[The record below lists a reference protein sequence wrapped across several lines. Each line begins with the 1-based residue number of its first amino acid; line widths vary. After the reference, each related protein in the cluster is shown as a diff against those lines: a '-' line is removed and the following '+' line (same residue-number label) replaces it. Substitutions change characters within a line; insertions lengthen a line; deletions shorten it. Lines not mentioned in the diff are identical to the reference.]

1 MIYRGIFGHCE
12 YSGKRVKRYFIS
24 NVKDIK
30 NKEVSPHIW
39 IDRETVLELQKK
51 FKYGDTIEFWAAKVS
66 NADTGVRLVGF
77 KDFRKLNIDE
87 VNHE

>member
-30 NKEVSPHIW
+30 SKEVSPHIW
-39 IDRETVLELQKK
+39 IDRETVPELQKK
-51 FKYGDTIEFWAAKVS
+51 FKYGDTIEFWAAKAI
-66 NADTGVRLVGF
+66 NKDTGTKLVGF
-77 KDFRKLNIDE
+77 RDFRKLNVNE

>member
-30 NKEVSPHIW
+30 NKEVSSHIW
-39 IDRETVLELQKK
+39 IDRETVPELQKK
-51 FKYGDTIEFWAAKVS
+51 FKYGDTIEFWAAKVV
-66 NADTGVRLVGF
+66 NKDTGTKLAGF
-77 KDFRKLNIDE
+77 RDFRKLNVGEGGDE
-87 VNHE
+87 